1 MTLTL
6 SLNLSTSDD
15 VVEIIYPAIARDMLR
30 EDDGLVLQEDG
41 SSKIIFHSLQINLL
55 TYGRF

>member
-15 VVEIIYPAIARDMLR
+15 VVEIIYPAIRRDMIQ
-30 EDDGLVLQEDG
+30 EDGVSFVLQEDG
-41 SSKIIFHSLQINLL
+41 SSKIIFSLI
-55 TYGRF
+55 TD

>member
-15 VVEIIYPAIARDMLR
+15 VVEIIYPAMARDMLR

-41 SSKIIFHSLQINLL
+41 SSKIIFSLI
-55 TYGRF
+55 TY